1 MDEELGL
8 PREHG
13 GTWSRI
19 GIPVAL
25 HGLDGEPPTNP
36 SRVLIAFSAESWH
49 FSQTHGPNPV
59 FSTITRWWRRFSTP
73 CRTSSFSLKDATGR
87 YVVVNRT
94 LADRCAG
101 GDKARLL
108 GRRPADVFPEALA
121 ASYVKQDESVLRTG
135 RTVEGALELHL
146 YPGGVTLVPYHEA
159 APPRP
164 RGPDHRRR
172 RDLARDLNAPGEKA
186 NGYPELASVLEHMRL
201 HFDESLRIEE
211 LAAMAGFSVYQF
223 EQRVRRLFQMSP
235 LQLLHKLRL
244 DEATR
249 LLRENPSLSEKSPSG
264 PAGATRAPSRGISAA
279 MRDRTGSIPDHGGG
293 GWTGS
298 ADRESERMMLERR
311 PRPS

>member
-1 MDEELGL
+1 MAQTRFFDDHALVEALFDAL
-8 PREHG
+8 PD
-13 GTWSRI
+13 
-19 GIPVAL
+19 V
-25 HGLDGEPPTNP
+25 
-36 SRVLIAFSAESWH
+36 
-49 FSQTHGPNPV
+49 V
-59 FSTITRWWRRFSTP
+59 FF
-73 CRTSSFSLKDATGR
+73 LKDTTGR

-101 GDKARLL
+101 GDKSRLL
-108 GRRPADVFPEALA
+108 GRRPADLFPPALA

-146 YPGGVTLVPYHEA
+146 YPGGVAGWCLTTKLPL
-159 APPRP
+159 
-164 RGPDHRRR
+164 
-172 RDLARDLNAPGEKA
+172 RDREGRVTGVAGISRDLNAPGEKA

-249 LLRENPSLSEKSPSG
+249 LLRETALSLGEI
-264 PAGATRAPSRGISAA
+264 AL
-279 MRDRTGSIPDHGGG
+279 RTGWCDQSAFTRHFSRYAGIAPGRFRGMTGRGGQ
-293 GWTGS
+293 
-298 ADRESERMMLERR
+298 
-311 PRPS
+311 